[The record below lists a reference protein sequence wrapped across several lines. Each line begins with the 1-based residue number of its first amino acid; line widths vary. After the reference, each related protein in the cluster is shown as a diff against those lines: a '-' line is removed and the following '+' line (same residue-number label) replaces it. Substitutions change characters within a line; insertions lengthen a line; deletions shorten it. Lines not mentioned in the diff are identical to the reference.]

1 MFFPS
6 TNSISFLL
14 ENILEFYVHKQNQ
27 RGTRRFSRKN
37 PKKMQPSCKLVCSYK
52 MISVKV
58 QLMHESVTK
67 DAEIHL
73 QNFECSKC
81 KVDLTECVYMTPPVK
96 RIFLQVFKA
105 SLKVALCM
113 SMSQLMRRQK
123 FLICVFVYAGETSIE
138 SEFSN
143 GLKGCFRKSKS
154 TSPPY
159 SSQAHVF

>member
-1 MFFPS
+1 M
-6 TNSISFLL
+6 
-14 ENILEFYVHKQNQ
+14 Q
-27 RGTRRFSRKN
+27 SRSDW
-37 PKKMQPSCKLVCSYK
+37 MCKYDTTC
-52 MISVKV
+52 
-58 QLMHESVTK
+58 QT
-67 DAEIHL
+67 
-73 QNFECSKC
+73 C
-81 KVDLTECVYMTPPVK
+81 
-96 RIFLQVFKA
+96 IFLQVFKA

-154 TSPPY
+154 Y

>member
-1 MFFPS
+1 
-6 TNSISFLL
+6 
-14 ENILEFYVHKQNQ
+14 
-27 RGTRRFSRKN
+27 
-37 PKKMQPSCKLVCSYK
+37 
-52 MISVKV
+52 
-58 QLMHESVTK
+58 
-67 DAEIHL
+67 
-73 QNFECSKC
+73 
-81 KVDLTECVYMTPPVK
+81 MTPPVK
-96 RIFLQVFKA
+96 RIFFASVQSIA